1 MRNFKKLTLLL
12 IVLTLSACGF
22 TMRGEVN
29 IPPQIKKISV
39 TSNEYSSLVNTLNT
53 SLVNSNIEVV
63 TNLKKELYRIII
75 VSENFNRRQLSI
87 GISGRVNEYELIYD
101 VIFVQYFEDIF

>member
-53 SLVNSNIEVV
+53 SLVKIYE
-63 TNLKKELYRIII
+63 TI
-75 VSENFNRRQLSI
+75 VCMV
-87 GISGRVNEYELIYD
+87 ISREGLLHSYQAPWTI
-101 VIFVQYFEDIF
+101 